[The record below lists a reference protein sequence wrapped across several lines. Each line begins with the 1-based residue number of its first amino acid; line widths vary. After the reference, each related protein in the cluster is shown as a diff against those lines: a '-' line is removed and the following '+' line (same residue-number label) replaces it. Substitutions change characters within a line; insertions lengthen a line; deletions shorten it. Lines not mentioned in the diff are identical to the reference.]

1 MATGAA
7 SAPAVPITAAD
18 QARIDQALQDAR
30 ASNTRRQ
37 YRSAWKGW
45 AEWAGFQGHR
55 ALPADPAAAAYL
67 AESHRAWRR
76 GFHPPAEQLAQPSA
90 QLTVTRAQPIPP
102 AMMASAAFCRALL
115 ARPPDAGAAR
125 RR

>member
-7 SAPAVPITAAD
+7 RPQFRSPPPTRRA
-18 QARIDQALQDAR
+18 IDQALQDAR

-67 AESHRAWRR
+67 ADRTEHGAAASIHRPSSSRSHRS
-76 GFHPPAEQLAQPSA
+76 HPP
-90 QLTVTRAQPIPP
+90 
-102 AMMASAAFCRALL
+102 
-115 ARPPDAGAAR
+115 
-125 RR
+125 